1 LHNISVKMTVT
12 AFLYLAS
19 LWIWFFLFLPT
30 KLSKCHC
37 SLK

>member
-1 LHNISVKMTVT
+1 MTDMT
-12 AFLYLAS
+12 FLYLA
-19 LWIWFFLFLPT
+19 LRIWFFLFLPT